1 MDVRLMRYFLAIAQE
16 GNLTKAANRLHIS
29 QPSLSKQMKE
39 LEEELGRTLFMRG
52 NRNITL
58 TDDGMYFRKRAQEIV
73 DLTDKLLVDLDMED
87 MDVAG
92 DIHIGCAETTEMDC
106 LAAIM
111 KEMKEEYPQVMFHI
125 HSGNAVDIQ
134 ERIEKGLYDMGLFVG
149 LPKSTRMEMYPLHES
164 IEWGVVMP
172 RDDELA
178 SRPYIT
184 KEDLKGKPL
193 IVSEQ
198 ALINGELGEWVEDKR
213 QVCATYNLFFN
224 AGFMVSRGMGYALTI
239 EGIYGAH
246 ENLVFIPLEPS
257 FRLPLFLGWKKYQ
270 AFSKASLKFIELV
283 KRCHEN

>member
-1 MDVRLMRYFLAIAQE
+1 MRYFLAIAQEGNLTKAANRLHISQPSLSKQMKELEEELGRTLFMRGNRNIFLAIAQE

-134 ERIEKGLYDMGLFVG
+134 ERGAWQNAF
-149 LPKSTRMEMYPLHES
+149 H
-164 IEWGVVMP
+164 
-172 RDDELA
+172 A
-178 SRPYIT
+178 
-184 KEDLKGKPL
+184 
-193 IVSEQ
+193 
-198 ALINGELGEWVEDKR
+198 R
-213 QVCATYNLFFN
+213 QQEY
-224 AGFMVSRGMGYALTI
+224 YAD
-239 EGIYGAH
+239 
-246 ENLVFIPLEPS
+246 
-257 FRLPLFLGWKKYQ
+257 R
-270 AFSKASLKFIELV
+270 
-283 KRCHEN
+283 

>member
-1 MDVRLMRYFLAIAQE
+1 M
-16 GNLTKAANRLHIS
+16 NRS
-29 QPSLSKQMKE
+29 N
-39 LEEELGRTLFMRG
+39 G
-52 NRNITL
+52 
-58 TDDGMYFRKRAQEIV
+58 
-73 DLTDKLLVDLDMED
+73 
-87 MDVAG
+87 
-92 DIHIGCAETTEMDC
+92 
-106 LAAIM
+106 
-111 KEMKEEYPQVMFHI
+111 
-125 HSGNAVDIQ
+125 
-134 ERIEKGLYDMGLFVG
+134 
-149 LPKSTRMEMYPLHES
+149 
-164 IEWGVVMP
+164 GVVMP